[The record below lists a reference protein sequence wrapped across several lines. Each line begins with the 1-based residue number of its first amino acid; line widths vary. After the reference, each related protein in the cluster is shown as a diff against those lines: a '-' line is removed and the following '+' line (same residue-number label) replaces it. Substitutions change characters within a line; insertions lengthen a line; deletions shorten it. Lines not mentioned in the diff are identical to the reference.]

1 MKFKIAIRAL
11 AAAAALGALTAGASA
26 QSGEPFR
33 LIVTELETPL
43 VQNSVMHLAKALGY
57 FEREGVNVELV
68 MVQQTP
74 SAVAALTAGEGE
86 MANVSTDAALQLVAR
101 DQLQLR
107 AVTSPNKFLP
117 FLIAAK
123 EDIASVA
130 DLSGKAF
137 GVGRVGSL
145 DYSLSSMV
153 MRANGL
159 DPETVNFVA
168 IGQPP
173 ARGQALA
180 AGQIDATTMSIGVWQ
195 SIPDRTGLH
204 VLVGVA
210 DYGDA
215 APVVNKVNVVTPEI
229 LETRRADVEAVV
241 RALTKLSRDFNN
253 NPQMWVDA
261 MVTARPDQK
270 REDLEVLADAFKGSW
285 SVNGGMSRSELDFAV
300 TEIYKSEDFAG
311 VPPVTLAQWVDFSV
325 VDKVL
330 ADLGVDDSADEPT
343 R

>member
-1 MKFKIAIRAL
+1 MRFKFAIRAL

-26 QSGEPFR
+26 QGEPFR

-43 VQNSVMHLAKALGY
+43 VQNSVMHLAKQLGY
-57 FEREGVNVELV
+57 FEREGVNVEIV

-74 SAVAALTAGEGE
+74 SAVAALTSGEGE
-86 MANVSTDAALQLVAR
+86 MANISTDAALQLVAR
-101 DQLQLR
+101 DQLDIV

-117 FLIAAK
+117 FLIASK
-123 EDIASVA
+123 EEIATVA
-130 DLSGKAF
+130 DLAGKNF

-145 DYSLSSMV
+145 DYSLSNMV
-153 MRANGL
+153 IANAGL
-159 DPETVNFVA
+159 DPETVNWVA

-195 SIPDRTGLH
+195 QIPDRSGLH
-204 VLVGVA
+204 ILVGVA

-215 APVVNKVNVVTPEI
+215 APVVNKVNVVTRET

-261 MVTARPDQK
+261 MVTARPDVP
-270 REDLEVLADAFKGSW
+270 RESLEQLAEAFQDSW
-285 SVNGGMSRSELDFAV
+285 SVNGGMSKEELEFSV
-300 TEIYKSEDFAG
+300 EEIYKSEDFAG
-311 VPPVTLAQWVDFSV
+311 VAKVELADWVDFSV
-325 VDKVL
+325 VDKVI
-330 ADLGVDDSADEPT
+330 ADLGVDEAADEPT